1 MMWLLQE
8 LPFVPMQRSWRV
20 SEHTLQTASSLERLH
35 IDMYQ
40 LIDDYME
47 QRKFSRAAT
56 AAFTGHRFIDA
67 SQKEHVKKLLSNA
80 VLDAYGHG
88 IRNFIS
94 GFAIGFDMMA
104 AEEVV
109 SLKQTYPDI
118 TLTAAV
124 PFKGQACRFN
134 FYDRKRYDRLL
145 EMADEVIV
153 LSESYYPRC
162 FLERDVFMVK
172 NSSLLIANYDGR
184 RKGGTF
190 YTIERAKEQSIP
202 VVNVFDNS

>member
-1 MMWLLQE
+1 
-8 LPFVPMQRSWRV
+8 
-20 SEHTLQTASSLERLH
+20 
-35 IDMYQ
+35 MYQ

-47 QRKFSRAAT
+47 QRKMSQAAT
-56 AAFTGHRFIDA
+56 AAFTGHRFVYA
-67 SQKEHVKKLLSNA
+67 SLREHVKKRLTRA
-80 VLDAYGHG
+80 VLDAYGNG

-104 AEEVV
+104 AEVVV

-124 PFKGQACRFN
+124 PFKGQSCRFN
-134 FYDRKRYDRLL
+134 FYDRKRYDRWLL

-162 FLERDVFMVK
+162 FLDRDEFMVN
-172 NSSLLIANYDGR
+172 NSSMLIGYYDGR
-184 RKGGTF
+184 EKGGTF
-190 YTIERAKEQSIP
+190 YTIRKAMAQNIP
-202 VVNVFDNS
+202 IVNVF

>member
-1 MMWLLQE
+1 
-8 LPFVPMQRSWRV
+8 
-20 SEHTLQTASSLERLH
+20 
-35 IDMYQ
+35 MYQ

-47 QRKFSRAAT
+47 QRKMSRAAT
-56 AAFTGHRFIDA
+56 AAFTGHRFVDA
-67 SQKEHVKKLLSNA
+67 SLREHVKKRLTRA
-80 VLDAYGHG
+80 VLDAYGNG

-162 FLERDVFMVK
+162 FLDRDEFMVK
-172 NSSLLIANYDGR
+172 NSSKLIGYYDGR
-184 RKGGTF
+184 EKGGTF
-190 YTIERAKEQSIP
+190 YTIRKAMAQSIP
-202 VVNVFDNS
+202 IVNVY

>member
-1 MMWLLQE
+1 
-8 LPFVPMQRSWRV
+8 
-20 SEHTLQTASSLERLH
+20 
-35 IDMYQ
+35 MYQ

-104 AEEVV
+104 AETIV
-109 SLKQTYPDI
+109 SLKRSYPDI
-118 TLTAAV
+118 ALIAAI
-124 PFKGQACRFN
+124 PFKEQACRFS
-134 FYDRKRYDRLL
+134 FY
-145 EMADEVIV
+145 
-153 LSESYYPRC
+153 
-162 FLERDVFMVK
+162 
-172 NSSLLIANYDGR
+172 
-184 RKGGTF
+184 
-190 YTIERAKEQSIP
+190 
-202 VVNVFDNS
+202 